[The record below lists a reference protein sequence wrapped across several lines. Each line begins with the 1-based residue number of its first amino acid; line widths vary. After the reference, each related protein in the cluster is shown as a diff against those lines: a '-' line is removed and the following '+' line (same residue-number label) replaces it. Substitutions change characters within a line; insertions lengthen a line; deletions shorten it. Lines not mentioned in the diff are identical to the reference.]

1 MSLPNLLLTGREG
14 QLGLAFCEHWAHQG
28 LDQKFNLVAVG
39 RQELDITNPVEVEKL
54 LTQFRPSMI
63 LNAAAYTN
71 VDDAESNEF
80 SAYDVNSRA
89 VGYLATWCASNS
101 CHLIHLSTDFV
112 FDGLASSP
120 YSVDADPN
128 PLGVYGL
135 SKREGELEVLSRP
148 ELRGTVI
155 RTSWLYSERGQ
166 NFVRTILRLMSEGNE
181 IRVVDDQV
189 GSPTSVHSLCS
200 FINTLISDGGD
211 PGLYHFTDGGE
222 ISWYDFAVTIREEGI
237 DIGLLSES
245 SSVNPVKAKDY
256 TTAARRPSYS
266 VLSIESAAPY
276 SQGCAPD
283 WRKELRKV
291 LIRIHQRNKFLEA
304 QRDEK

>member
-1 MSLPNLLLTGREG
+1 MSLPNFLLTGREG
-14 QLGLAFCEHWAHQG
+14 QLGLAFCEHWASPG

-283 WRKELRKV
+283 WRKELREV
-291 LIRIHQRNKFLEA
+291 LIRIYQRTKFLEG